1 MNLILALQSSLRD
14 KERLFKLVPS
24 LKQETRS
31 LAMYYMSRLKLDDD
45 DSASVDDLAE
55 ELGKMQVEKR
65 MNHLES
71 RTAKASDNLDV

>member
-1 MNLILALQSSLRD
+1 MNLILALQSSMRD
-14 KERLFKLVPS
+14 KETLFRLLPE

-45 DSASVDDLAE
+45 APASVDDLE
-55 ELGKMQVEKR
+55 DEMGKLEIEKR

-71 RTAKASDNLDV
+71 RAAKDLEASQ